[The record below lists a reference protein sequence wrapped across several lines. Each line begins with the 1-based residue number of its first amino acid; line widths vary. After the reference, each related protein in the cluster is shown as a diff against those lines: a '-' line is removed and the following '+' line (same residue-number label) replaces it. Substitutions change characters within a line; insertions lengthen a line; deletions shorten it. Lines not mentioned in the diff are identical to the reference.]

1 MKKKE
6 TLHTQP
12 MESVSKTVILIG
24 TSLSL
29 CAFTICM
36 VLLLFN
42 SKIFSD
48 FSTGLYWAEEF
59 FLLGKEFIGASVI
72 PALLFENIL
81 LASGLKS
88 RINRNDKKI

>member
-1 MKKKE
+1 
-6 TLHTQP
+6 